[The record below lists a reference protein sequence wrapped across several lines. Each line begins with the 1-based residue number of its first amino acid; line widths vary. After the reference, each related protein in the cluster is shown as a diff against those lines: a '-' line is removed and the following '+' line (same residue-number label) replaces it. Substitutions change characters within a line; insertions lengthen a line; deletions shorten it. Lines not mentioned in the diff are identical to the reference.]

1 LFSESLSRQGHS
13 NVFIVGLTGGIG
25 SGKSTVADLFRQQ
38 GVPIIDADAIGHQLV
53 SPGQPCLDAI
63 VTAFGDTVLNSD
75 GTLDRDQLRQQVF
88 NSPEKRRELENI
100 MHPAIRDAMRQQAQQ
115 FAAPYAIFV
124 IPLLLEAGQQ
134 QMVDRILVVDC
145 SEEQQIQRVRQR
157 DHLDTAQIRAIM
169 AAQVDRETRLAAADD
184 VVINSGSR
192 EALAQAVLQLHQRY
206 LSLGQA

>member
-1 LFSESLSRQGHS
+1 
-13 NVFIVGLTGGIG
+13 
-25 SGKSTVADLFRQQ
+25 
-38 GVPIIDADAIGHQLV
+38 
-53 SPGQPCLDAI
+53 
-63 VTAFGDTVLNSD
+63 
-75 GTLDRDQLRQQVF
+75 
-88 NSPEKRRELENI
+88 
-100 MHPAIRDAMRQQAQQ
+100 
-115 FAAPYAIFV
+115 
-124 IPLLLEAGQQ
+124 
-134 QMVDRILVVDC
+134 VDC